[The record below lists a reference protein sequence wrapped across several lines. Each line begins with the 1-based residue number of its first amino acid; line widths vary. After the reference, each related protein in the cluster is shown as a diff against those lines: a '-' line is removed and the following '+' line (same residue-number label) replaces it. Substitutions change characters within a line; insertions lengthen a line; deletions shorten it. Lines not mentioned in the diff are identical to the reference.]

1 MKKLYISALAA
12 LMFGATACNDILDV
26 EPSSQYSDEAIWNN
40 ENTADYYIMASYQ
53 LFNDWSQFQN
63 LTHHYYDAFSDLYKS
78 TIWDAG
84 DQIYNKM
91 FILNDRLLKNSA
103 SAFDCW
109 GTAYGRIK
117 RANLL
122 LNSLEQYGSKFG
134 EEWQTI
140 REAEIRYCRAIN
152 YFNMARVYGGLVK
165 RTDHSGANGLTDDG
179 AVEAD
184 CNRARMSEEETYQFI
199 LDELQWAADHL
210 PEKWVGDTKDGRATK
225 GIVYGYMSR
234 IALYAQQWQV
244 AADAAEKCKQYG
256 NYSLV
261 ADYAQLFNYKMSAA
275 NRKEVIDAMYYKTDL
290 KTHSFDSNMS
300 CPSVAETYGMAK
312 TAHIVPTAELADC
325 FEFRDG
331 TPFSWTT
338 WDKNNTTTIAKK
350 LDDPFTEREPRF
362 HATLLYNGAT
372 WGGKTI
378 ETFVGAT
385 SKVEDGVDHFVE
397 FENASSTKGYTPTG
411 YYIRKFLMEGYTEF
425 YVKQSTNTEILLR
438 YAEVLLNKAEAL
450 AMLGKISEALV
461 PLNEVRARVGLP
473 ARTAANLDE
482 FMEILRKERIC
493 ELAGEGHRYWD
504 LIRWQLAK
512 EVIDGKA
519 WHGVRVS
526 KSSTGKFSYKT
537 VECDGGRTRTFQDRY
552 YRLSL
557 PAAELTNNKLC
568 VDNPGW

>member
-1 MKKLYISALAA
+1 
-12 LMFGATACNDILDV
+12 MFGATACNDILDV
-26 EPSSQYSDEAIWNN
+26 EPTSQYSEEAIWNN
-40 ENTADYYIMASYQ
+40 ENTADYYIMASHQ
-53 LFNDWSQFQN
+53 LHNDWSQFQN

-109 GTAYGRIK
+109 SSGYGRIK

-122 LNSLEQYGSKFG
+122 LNSLEQYGPRFG
-134 EEWQTI
+134 EEWQTV
-140 REAEIRYCRAIN
+140 REAEIRFCRAIN

-165 RTDHSGANGLTDDG
+165 RTDHSGVSGFTYDG
-179 AVEAD
+179 SYEAV
-184 CNRARMSEEETYQFI
+184 CNRARMRDEETYQFI
-199 LDELQWAADHL
+199 LDELQWAAEHL

-225 GIVYGYMSR
+225 GIVFGYMSR
-234 IALYAQQWQV
+234 IALFGKQWEV
-244 AADAAEKCKQYG
+244 AAKAADSCRIYG
-256 NYSLV
+256 KYELV
-261 ADYAQLFNYKMSAA
+261 NDYAQLFNYKMDAA

-290 KTHSFDSNMS
+290 KVHSFDANMS
-300 CPSVAETYGMAK
+300 CPSVAETYGKAK

-325 FEFRDG
+325 YEFQDG
-331 TPFSWTT
+331 TEFNWSNWKNVK
-338 WDKNNTTTIAKK
+338 DKDGKKIA
-350 LDDPFTEREPRF
+350 DPFTYREPRF
-362 HATLLYNGAT
+362 HATILYNDAT
-372 WGGKTI
+372 CGGKTI

-385 SKVEDGVDHFVE
+385 SKVPDGADHYVE
-397 FENASSTKGYTPTG
+397 FENSSSTKGYTPTG

-450 AMLGKISEALV
+450 AQLGKITEALV
-461 PLNEVRARVGLP
+461 PLNQVRARVGLP
-473 ARTAANLDE
+473 AKTAANLDD
-482 FMEILRKERIC
+482 FMKILRKERIC

-504 LIRWQLAK
+504 LLRWELAK
-512 EVIDGKA
+512 EVIDGQA
-519 WHGVRVS
+519 WHGVRIS
-526 KSSTGKFSYKT
+526 KSSTGSFTYKT

-568 VDNPGW
+568 IDNPGW